1 MGDIPLDI
9 LFNHFFE
16 LNKDKDQPYNIENNS
31 ENQFQNTNEIINK
44 SFTTDEIEKHIT
56 SLKNNKTPGIDF
68 ILNEFIKNCPKELI
82 TVIVNLFNIILD
94 TGIIPSEWTIGV
106 IKPIYKNKGDIND
119 ANNYR
124 GITLLSC
131 IGKLFTS
138 VLNSRLYV
146 YLTSENKLGNEQ
158 AGFRPKHSTLDHI
171 FALHVISKFYID
183 QKKQLFC
190 AFVYCSKAFNFINR
204 NHLWQKL
211 LNSKINGT
219 KMQSHK
225 FHTKITYITHSIVK

>member
-1 MGDIPLDI
+1 MSA
-9 LFNHFFE
+9 
-16 LNKDKDQPYNIENNS
+16 LNKDQSNNNNESDAESQP
-31 ENQFQNTNEIINK
+31 QRTNETINK
-44 SFTTDEIEKHIT
+44 AFTTDEIEKHIT

-138 VLNSRLYV
+138 VLNSRLY
-146 YLTSENKLGNEQ
+146 
-158 AGFRPKHSTLDHI
+158 A
-171 FALHVISKFYID
+171 
-183 QKKQLFC
+183 
-190 AFVYCSKAFNFINR
+190 
-204 NHLWQKL
+204 
-211 LNSKINGT
+211 
-219 KMQSHK
+219 
-225 FHTKITYITHSIVK
+225 